1 MRNRLIELLT
11 ETFEYTRG
19 VCFDFD
25 EAVQINAE
33 YLLANGVIVPPVRVG
48 DTVWFNTF
56 AKSAT
61 VCLGV
66 QPHKIDR
73 VNISFTVGADK
84 LLPTEI
90 PDWSIGK
97 TVFLS
102 RDEAEQALKGGAE

>member
-1 MRNRLIELLT
+1 MKDRLIELI
-11 ETFEYTRG
+11 EEASQIW
-19 VCFDFD
+19 D
-25 EAVQINAE
+25 ESPLSSFNEICADH
-33 YLLANGVIVPPVRVG
+33 LLGNGVIVPPVRVG

-56 AKSAT
+56 AKNAT

-102 RDEAEQALKGGAE
+102 REDAEQALKGGAK